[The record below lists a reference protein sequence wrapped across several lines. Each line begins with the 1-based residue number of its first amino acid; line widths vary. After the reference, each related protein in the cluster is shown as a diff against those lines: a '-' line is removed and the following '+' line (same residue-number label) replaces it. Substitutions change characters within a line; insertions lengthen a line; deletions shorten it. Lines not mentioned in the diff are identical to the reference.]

1 MSPTSACGTLPT
13 SGNAL
18 PTPSLSARQ
27 IDGVAAD
34 VAECFIADIPSSK
47 TYSLGVNIDKVWA
60 PTAAGRLDRKTARIA
75 RSWAECK
82 KWELQ
87 MKIFMAF
94 WAFVGLLLM
103 GAVAPAQPAKP
114 TIILVHGAFADSS
127 SWYGVIA
134 ILERDGY
141 SVIAAANPLRS
152 VKGDADTVRAL
163 IASIH
168 TPVVLVGHSYG
179 GMVISNAANR
189 QANVKALVYVAA
201 FAPESGENAGELNN
215 KFPGS
220 LVGPAL
226 APPVPLPG
234 GGHDLYVQQEKFHD
248 AFAPDVPA
256 EAARLAAAAQRPVTD
271 IAFSESAT
279 EPAWKTIPSWFVYG
293 DHDTAIPPQLHA
305 FMTERAR
312 PRATKVVE
320 GASHVVMISH
330 SDAVAKVIEDAATAQ

>member
-1 MSPTSACGTLPT
+1 
-13 SGNAL
+13 
-18 PTPSLSARQ
+18 
-27 IDGVAAD
+27 
-34 VAECFIADIPSSK
+34 
-47 TYSLGVNIDKVWA
+47 
-60 PTAAGRLDRKTARIA
+60 
-75 RSWAECK
+75 
-82 KWELQ
+82 
-87 MKIFMAF
+87 MKMFMVVLAS
-94 WAFVGLLLM
+94 VGLLLT
-103 GAVAPAQPAKP
+103 GAAATAQPSKP
-114 TIILVHGAFADSS
+114 TIVLVHGAFADSS

-141 SVIAAANPLRS
+141 PVIAAANPLRS

-163 IASIH
+163 VASLNA
-168 TPVVLVGHSYG
+168 PVVLVGHSYG
-179 GMVISNAANR
+179 GMVISNAANG

-201 FAPESGENAGELNN
+201 FAPDAGENADGLNK

-256 EAARLAAAAQRPVTD
+256 DSAKLAAAAQRPVTD
-271 IAFSESAT
+271 IAFGEPAT

-293 DHDTAIPPQLHA
+293 DHDTAIPPKLHA
-305 FMTERAR
+305 FMAERAH
-312 PRATKVVE
+312 PRATSVVA

-330 SDAVAKVIEDAATAQ
+330 ADAVAKVIEDAANAR